1 MNFNNGMNSASSY
14 MQQQIDQKHRDF
26 QQQVFQQNENF
37 KHLTA
42 LDNLSKKLQAQN
54 TTQTEMTHAIGQL
67 VKEQIESNKII
78 QQQCDELKRQNDL
91 LQEQNINQAKELKRQ
106 KIWNW
111 ITYGITTAIA
121 VASVIATF
129 IGIFK

>member
-1 MNFNNGMNSASSY
+1 MDFNEYLRKINYQPNSA
-14 MQQQIDQKHRDF
+14 QIPESIIKGFEEEKR
-26 QQQVFQQNENF
+26 
-37 KHLTA
+37 
-42 LDNLSKKLQAQN
+42 
-54 TTQTEMTHAIGQL
+54 
-67 VKEQIESNKII
+67 KEQLEIQKTNKII
-78 QQQCDELKRQNDL
+78 QMQKDVENQKFSQDAMSKHLQELVALQHEYNIIIQNQCEELKMQNVT
-91 LQEQNINQAKELKRQ
+91 QKNELKKQ

>member
-14 MQQQIDQKHRDF
+14 MQQQMDQQHRDF

-37 KHLTA
+37 KQLTA
-42 LDNLSKKLQAQN
+42 LDDLSQKLQAQN
-54 TTQTEMTHAIGQL
+54 ITQAEMTSAISKL
-67 VKEQIESNKII
+67 VNEQIESNKII
-78 QQQCDELKRQNDL
+78 QKQCDELKRQNDL
-91 LQEQNINQAKELKRQ
+91 LQEQNINQAKELKRL